1 MEGLITFVRV
11 IVIAIVTSL
20 LAAGTWLRCRLET
33 LLVLLPGRA
42 ADGPGGRKRIGRVRR
57 LEGEVGI
64 AQ

>member
-1 MEGLITFVRV
+1 MEGLVTSVRI
-11 IVIAIVTSL
+11 IVITIITAL

-33 LLVLLPGRA
+33 LLILLPGRA
-42 ADGPGGRKRIGRVRR
+42 ADGPGGRKRISRVRR